1 MYRLITR
8 LITVL
13 WVVAAADVEVST
25 VSQDELRSAVIVNQ
39 LLLSQQTDIL
49 KELLNNTQHN
59 QGPYCPHPYTQVL
72 DECFYLSTHKL
83 TWEKARQHCQGMLG
97 DLASPK
103 HPYALK
109 SFIISSIGIGDDK
122 TVFVGGEDESKNRQF
137 KWLDGRVI
145 ATSDWSP
152 GEPNNSHGRE
162 FCVNLYN
169 TRHPVFNDISCD
181 EQHLFACQYYRPK
194 AN

>member
-59 QGPYCPHPYTQVL
+59 QGPYCPYPYTQVL

-83 TWEKARQHCQGMLG
+83 TMEKGRQHCQGMMG
-97 DLASPK
+97 DLATPK

-109 SFIISSIGIGDDK
+109 SFIIN
-122 TVFVGGEDESKNRQF
+122 KNSWYKRIYIC
-137 KWLDGRVI
+137 G
-145 ATSDWSP
+145 P
-152 GEPNNSHGRE
+152 
-162 FCVNLYN
+162 
-169 TRHPVFNDISCD
+169 FNIFF
-181 EQHLFACQYYRPK
+181 LK
-194 AN
+194 

>member
-59 QGPYCPHPYTQVL
+59 QGNTLVYVGAT
-72 DECFYLSTHKL
+72 
-83 TWEKARQHCQGMLG
+83 G
-97 DLASPK
+97 
-103 HPYALK
+103 
-109 SFIISSIGIGDDK
+109 
-122 TVFVGGEDESKNRQF
+122 FVGGRNAKENRPF
-137 KWLDGRVI
+137 KWLDGRHI
-145 ATSDWSP
+145 ATSDWAST
-152 GEPNNSHGRE
+152 EPNNHDGSEYCVALNHQLHPPLLDLPCSSFSRSVLPAPLHTGPGRVLLPE
-162 FCVNLYN
+162 YSQTHLGEGTPTLPGNVGRLSFTQTPLCSQ
-169 TRHPVFNDISCD
+169 VFHYKLN
-181 EQHLFACQYYRPK
+181 R
-194 AN
+194 NWR